1 MRTETRRENR
11 PSLEEVLN
19 NRVVDA
25 LWKQDVLGEGF
36 EQLELSLP
44 DNAVATLVRYQSDE
58 ETDPEPVAAGADV
71 LYVHGWSNYFF
82 QRKLASF
89 WHRNGA
95 RFFALDLHNYGRSL
109 RPGNTPGYVND
120 LRDYDG
126 DLGAALE
133 AMGRLP
139 GKPLILLGHSTGGL
153 TLSWWV
159 HRHPGVATALI
170 LNSPW
175 LEFQGAEIGRRAI
188 SPLVQLQARRHPLAP
203 LPVQDPGIYSRSLSS
218 EFGGQ
223 WTYNKS
229 WRPYRGFP
237 VTGAFLNAVFQAQ
250 NAVDAGLSIDVPILT
265 MLSTRD
271 YLQPRWTETATEAD
285 VALNVDVVAH
295 RALSLGNN
303 VTVVRIPKAVHDIFL
318 SPAPVRK
325 NAYREMERW
334 LGGYL
339 NRRA

>member
-1 MRTETRRENR
+1 M
-11 PSLEEVLN
+11 N

-25 LWKQDVLGEGF
+25 SWKKDVLGEGF
-36 EQLELSLP
+36 EQLELALA

-58 ETDPEPVAAGADV
+58 ELDPNPVAADADV
-71 LYVHGWSNYFF
+71 LYVHGWSDYFF
-82 QRKLASF
+82 QQKLARF
-89 WHRNGA
+89 WYRNGA

-109 RPGNTPGYVND
+109 RPGNTPGFVAD
-120 LRDYDG
+120 LRDYDE
-126 DLGAALE
+126 DISAALE
-133 AMGRLP
+133 AMGRSRSR
-139 GKPLILLGHSTGGL
+139 PLILLGHSTGGL
-153 TLSWWV
+153 ILSWWV
-159 HRHPGVATALI
+159 HRHRGVATALI

-188 SPLVQLQARRHPLAP
+188 SPLIQLQARRHPLAP

-223 WTYNKS
+223 WTYNKL

-237 VTGAFLNAVFQAQ
+237 VTSAFLNAVFEAQ
-250 NAVDAGLSIDVPILT
+250 NAVDAGLRIDVPILT

-325 NAYREMERW
+325 NAYREMDRW

-339 NRRA
+339 NRRGGEGNPLPQSG

>member
-1 MRTETRRENR
+1 M
-11 PSLEEVLN
+11 N
-19 NRVVDA
+19 NRVVGA
-25 LWKQDVLGEGF
+25 TWKKDVLGEGF
-36 EQLELSLP
+36 EQLELVLA
-44 DNAVATLVRYQSDE
+44 DNEVATLVRYQSE
-58 ETDPEPVAAGADV
+58 EKLDPDPVAADADV
-71 LYVHGWSNYFF
+71 LYLHGWSDYFF
-82 QRKLASF
+82 QQKLARF
-89 WHRNGA
+89 WYRNGA

-109 RPGNTPGYVND
+109 RAGNTPGFVAD
-120 LRDYDG
+120 LRDYDE
-126 DLGAALE
+126 DISAALE
-133 AMGRLP
+133 AMGLIP

-223 WTYNKS
+223 WTYNKH

-237 VTGAFLNAVFQAQ
+237 VTSAFLNAVFMAQ
-250 NAVDAGLSIDVPILT
+250 SAVDAGLSIDVPILT
-265 MLSTRD
+265 LLSTRD

-339 NRRA
+339 NRRDKGAK

>member
-1 MRTETRRENR
+1 
-11 PSLEEVLN
+11 LLN
-19 NRVVDA
+19 NQWVDT
-25 LWKQDVLGEGF
+25 LWKNDILGDGF
-36 EQLELSLP
+36 EQRKLALP
-44 DNAVATLVRYQSDE
+44 KDSVATLIRYMSAE
-58 ETDPEPVAAGADV
+58 ELDQYPVAAGADV
-71 LYVHGWSNYFF
+71 LYVHGWSDYFF
-82 QRKLASF
+82 QQKLARF

-95 RFFALDLHNYGRSL
+95 RFYALDLHNYGRSL
-109 RPGNTPGYVND
+109 RPGDTPGFISD
-120 LRDYDG
+120 LRDYDP
-126 DLGAALE
+126 DIAAALE
-133 AMGRLP
+133 ILESGSGR
-139 GKPLILLGHSTGGL
+139 PLILLGHSVGGL

-188 SPLVQLQARRHPLAP
+188 SPLVQLQARRLPLAP

-223 WTYNKS
+223 WTYDKR

-237 VTGAFLNAVFQAQ
+237 VTSSFLNAVFQAQ
-250 NAVDAGLSIDVPILT
+250 NAVDAGFSIDVPVLT
-265 MLSTRD
+265 LLSSRD

-303 VTVVRIPKAVHDIFL
+303 VTVLRVPKAVHDIFL

-325 NAYREMERW
+325 IAYRSVERW

-339 NRRA
+339 NNWS